1 MSEIRGMGEGDA
13 VDLLRALVRTPS
25 VNPELEAGG
34 AGEAD
39 IARLTAGWLAEWGF
53 EVEWREPVPG
63 RPSVVARH
71 GSGGPTLLL
80 NGHLDTVGVE
90 GMMIAPF
97 GAREEDGRLFGRGA
111 CDMKA
116 GVAALLAAARAIA
129 RTGHAGSLVVALTA
143 DEEHASLGM
152 ADCVA
157 SGLEADAAIVCEP
170 TSLAVMPAHKG
181 FVWLDVE
188 VRGRA
193 AHGSRPEVGI
203 DAIRNAAR
211 YLVAL
216 DALDAALGEGE
227 PHPLLGH
234 GSWHVG
240 TIRGGAAPSVYPE
253 RCTVSLERR
262 TLPGESAADVLA
274 EFQSVAADLR
284 VRAPDSDVR
293 LEVSLE
299 RPGTEVAPDH
309 PLVTG
314 LMAAAA
320 EEGVAPRVEAM
331 TAWVDAAY
339 LNGAGIPAVCFGPG
353 SIEQAHSADEWVE
366 IREVE
371 RCAAILE
378 RFAAAFL
385 AG

>member
-1 MSEIRGMGEGDA
+1 MPEIRGFEGGDA
-13 VDLLRALVRTPS
+13 VDLLRELVRTPS
-25 VNPELEAGG
+25 VNPQLEADG

-39 IARLTAGWLAEWGF
+39 IARLTARWLSGWGF
-53 EVEWREPVPG
+53 EVEWREPEPG
-63 RPSVVARH
+63 RPSVLARH

-80 NGHLDTVGVE
+80 NGHLDTVGVA
-90 GMMIAPF
+90 GMTVAPF
-97 GAREEDGRLFGRGA
+97 DAYEADGRLHGRGA

-116 GVAALLAAARAIA
+116 GVAALLAAARDLV
-129 RTGHAGSLVVALTA
+129 RRGHRGTLVVALTA

-157 SGLEADAAIVCEP
+157 AGLRADAAVVCEP

-181 FVWLDVE
+181 FVWIDAE

-216 DALDAALGEGE
+216 DALDEALRADE

-234 GSWHVG
+234 GSWHAG
-240 TIRGGAAPSVYPE
+240 TITGGAAASVYPE
-253 RCTVSLERR
+253 RCSVSLERR
-262 TLPGESAADVLA
+262 TLPGETAADVVS
-274 EFQSVAADLR
+274 EFRAVAADLR

-293 LEVSLE
+293 IEVSLE
-299 RPGTEVAPDH
+299 RPGTEVSSDH

-314 LMAAAA
+314 LLEAARA
-320 EEGVAPRVEAM
+320 EGVDPRVEAM
-331 TAWVDAAY
+331 TAWVDAAF
-339 LNGAGIPAVCFGPG
+339 LNEAGTPAVCFGPG

-366 IREVE
+366 TREVT

-385 AG
+385 ET